1 MVEYQKKHILL
12 TGTQAEWLAR
22 RAETDGRT
30 EAETLRAIIDA
41 ERSRDDPRIPLGLD
55 ADGSPVHWDWRNTDL
70 RLDRESV
77 HVLDRTLA
85 RILASGSPL
94 IVFNPTKT
102 LDIQPLADDP
112 SLPDPI
118 IHSGRA
124 DMKDSARRLERMLLF
139 RQSNAARPLPFTDP
153 IRPLFVAVDE
163 NGLPEETRNRLSV
176 ARFRREAGI
185 RFITVASDTEPA
197 MKGITRLIAGGM
209 PKTWQTWA
217 EQPWPGPAGEDHA
230 WLFGQGAP
238 RRLRITRHIPGDDSR
253 GTEDDA

>member
-12 TGTQAEWLAR
+12 TGAQADWLAR

-70 RLDRESV
+70 RLDREAV

-124 DMKDSARRLERMLLF
+124 DMRIPPAVSNGCFSSANPTPPGRFRSPTRYAPCSWPSTRTDCPRMCAIGS
-139 RQSNAARPLPFTDP
+139 RSPVSAAKPGSASSPSP
-153 IRPLFVAVDE
+153 P
-163 NGLPEETRNRLSV
+163 TRN
-176 ARFRREAGI
+176 
-185 RFITVASDTEPA
+185 
-197 MKGITRLIAGGM
+197 
-209 PKTWQTWA
+209 
-217 EQPWPGPAGEDHA
+217 
-230 WLFGQGAP
+230 P
-238 RRLRITRHIPGDDSR
+238 R
-253 GTEDDA
+253 

>member
-12 TGTQAEWLAR
+12 TGAQADWLAR

-70 RLDRESV
+70 RLDREAV

-139 RQSNAARPLPFTDP
+139 RQSNATRPLPFADP

-163 NGLPEETRNRLSV
+163 NGLPEDVRHWLTV
-176 ARFRREAGI
+176 ARLRREAGI
-185 RFITVASDTEPA
+185 RFISVASDTEPV

-209 PKTWQTWA
+209 PKTWQAWA
-217 EQPWPGPAGEDHA
+217 GTPWPGPASEDHA

-238 RRLRITRHIPGDDSR
+238 RRLRITRRTPGDDR
-253 GTEDDA
+253 QETEDDD